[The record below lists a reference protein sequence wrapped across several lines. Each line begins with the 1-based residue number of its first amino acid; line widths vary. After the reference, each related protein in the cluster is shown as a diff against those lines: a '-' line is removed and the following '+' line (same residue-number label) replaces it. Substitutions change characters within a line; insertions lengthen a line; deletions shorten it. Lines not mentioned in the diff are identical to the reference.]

1 MEKVPSIGL
10 LTVHKKEKV
19 IAKSVATH
27 TNFLFMVHCKFL
39 LFFATPRGKIWKPLV
54 FTKPDVFPF
63 EKCEDSRGFRDKK
76 EKYSCITV
84 TWGNTQRKTI
94 KRCDC
99 IWTSYEENTW
109 EDISDHFATSESV
122 GVR

>member
-54 FTKPDVFPF
+54 FTKPDVFHSKSAKIPA
-63 EKCEDSRGFRDKK
+63 D
-76 EKYSCITV
+76 
-84 TWGNTQRKTI
+84 
-94 KRCDC
+94 
-99 IWTSYEENTW
+99 
-109 EDISDHFATSESV
+109 FATKKKNTLA
-122 GVR
+122 